1 MKKYFSVLA
10 AVALLISCDDSDL
23 DKLLVLDE
31 ANTALLTQTVKADAT
46 KAESI
51 AFTAAQAW
59 TAASNAGW
67 LTIDPTQG
75 EAGEATIHLE
85 LEANTAKEA
94 RTAKFSISCGA
105 QKLEGSVTQEAPKQD
120 DDNPAKSMRYVKT
133 LTVSCVQNVLNSPY
147 IGNRT
152 LDFEYDNLN
161 RVVKYTNTSLDRQND
176 YTIEEIDY
184 TTKEGSI
191 FVTSWYSPTK
201 KGQPMELTLGSDG
214 LVSIINLSSS
224 YKYPIER
231 VNSYVTSMGLP
242 PNEGMTLEHG
252 DDWVLVKY
260 KKSGLNDLE
269 FIYDK
274 KIPAIDFINIDLNWV
289 LLSGVSGFVSG
300 PASVALWGA
309 FGHAGSLLLEQYPW
323 NLNVEIP
330 VYDVP
335 DKTPGR
341 HPYESRYNNFGD
353 TADMSVQYDI
363 DGYPTQLKYTVNVD
377 EYKYVFDYD
386 VDANGSWSEV
396 PNSSAHIK
404 TGNILGT
411 NDIVLTIAYD

>member
-133 LTVSCVQNVLNSPY
+133 LTVS
-147 IGNRT
+147 
-152 LDFEYDNLN
+152 
-161 RVVKYTNTSLDRQND
+161 
-176 YTIEEIDY
+176 
-184 TTKEGSI
+184 
-191 FVTSWYSPTK
+191 
-201 KGQPMELTLGSDG
+201 
-214 LVSIINLSSS
+214 
-224 YKYPIER
+224 
-231 VNSYVTSMGLP
+231 
-242 PNEGMTLEHG
+242 
-252 DDWVLVKY
+252 
-260 KKSGLNDLE
+260 
-269 FIYDK
+269 
-274 KIPAIDFINIDLNWV
+274 
-289 LLSGVSGFVSG
+289 
-300 PASVALWGA
+300 
-309 FGHAGSLLLEQYPW
+309 
-323 NLNVEIP
+323 
-330 VYDVP
+330 
-335 DKTPGR
+335 
-341 HPYESRYNNFGD
+341 
-353 TADMSVQYDI
+353 
-363 DGYPTQLKYTVNVD
+363 
-377 EYKYVFDYD
+377 
-386 VDANGSWSEV
+386 
-396 PNSSAHIK
+396 
-404 TGNILGT
+404 
-411 NDIVLTIAYD
+411 